1 MSIMTELAIILK
13 NIAFRLHIA
22 HSGKESE
29 ESKCGSSYNKK
40 KKGGGMSY
48 FRFLDAWNL
57 GVHEVLV
64 FWTPED

>member
-1 MSIMTELAIILK
+1 MTELAIILK
-13 NIAFRLHIA
+13 NIAFRLHTA

-29 ESKCGSSYNKK
+29 ERVWKFKKKK

-57 GVHEVLV
+57 SVHEVLV
-64 FWTPED
+64 FWTPGD